1 VSSIL
6 NQSKKKAIPI
16 VKKPLILG
24 TANFNRDYRLNRTID
39 FDAQEIL
46 KCAFDNGIQRLDVSD
61 TYLGAYNEI
70 QKSGLKWKLNAKI
83 VLSLN
88 SRNYYVEI
96 LEKVLELSRNIPK
109 AKIENLMIHNGSSMP
124 KSSLDEAFESMNLI
138 AKDLGFEP
146 SGISFYPDDT
156 NQMSVKKLTLIQ
168 IPLNVLD
175 HRGLDLHVNSGV
187 FSKIEG
193 VQARSLYL
201 RGLLLSEPEAPKLKT
216 NLQLDEVNKFVTWC
230 KISSI
235 DPLFAC
241 FNFVYHLSFVT
252 SIVVGV
258 NSGDELVANLDALRD
273 SEKYKI
279 EADFTRFKSSNLA
292 LIDPRNWK
300 S

>member
-1 VSSIL
+1 MSSIL
-6 NQSKKKAIPI
+6 NQSKKGEIPI
-16 VKKPLILG
+16 VKKSLVLG
-24 TANFNRDYRLNRTID
+24 TANFNRDYRLNNTID

-46 KCAFDNGIQRLDVSD
+46 KFAFDNGIERLDVSD

-70 QKSGLKWKLNAKI
+70 MKSGLKWKLNAKI
-83 VLSLN
+83 VLPFN
-88 SRNYYVEI
+88 SRNYYTEI
-96 LEKVLELSRNIPK
+96 LEKVLELSTRIPK

-138 AKDLGFEP
+138 AKDFGFER
-146 SGISFYPDDT
+146 SGISFYPDDIK
-156 NQMSVKKLTLIQ
+156 QMSVKQLKLIQ

-175 HRGLDLHVNSGV
+175 HRGLDLLFSSGT
-187 FSKIEG
+187 FLRLEG

-201 RGLLLSEPEAPKLKT
+201 RGLLLSELEAPNLKT
-216 NLQLDEVNKFVTWC
+216 TLQLDDVNKFLTWC

-258 NSGDELVANLDALRD
+258 NSRDEIVTNLEALRD